1 MADVPMIRTSEPHQ
15 ASTDRRAKPK
25 ISPAEIKLRREGIRQ
40 AEANNRIEGIS
51 NDPKAAPII
60 DAYINGS
67 YNTVEAIAELDK
79 LYKR

>member
-1 MADVPMIRTSEPHQ
+1 MADVPMTRTSPHRS
-15 ASTDRRAKPK
+15 ATDRKAKPK

-60 DAYINGS
+60 DAYINGT
-67 YNTVEAIAELDK
+67 YDTAEAIAELDK